1 MYASHIS
8 LTYKD
13 LSICEVRES
22 YINLTYKGVE
32 LCQVY
37 ASYIDMIYIDML
49 MKHIFYNKIQPHSFN
64 DCYWLVLL
72 YLC

>member
-22 YINLTYKGVE
+22 YISLTYKGVE

-49 MKHIFYNKIQPHSFN
+49 MKHIFYNKIQPHSLN
-64 DCYWLVLL
+64 NLIAMVIWDL
-72 YLC
+72 